1 LFTDLITSFFL
12 RYLFNDSSVHRV
24 NVNQIKTAGAYVLFY
39 RRRKAKKS
47 TPSKSD
53 PSSSGEEQPTA
64 QNTNTNTNT
73 NTNSSEQHPTVESV
87 ANSDHMKSHPHFDP
101 ESDESG
107 DPMQQ

>member
-1 LFTDLITSFFL
+1 M
-12 RYLFNDSSVHRV
+12 
-24 NVNQIKTAGAYVLFY
+24 NQIKTAGAYVLFY

-47 TPSKSD
+47 TASKSD

-64 QNTNTNTNT
+64 QNTNT